1 MLGYARESDL
11 LGRDSHELIRH
22 GRADDGQHVARES
35 EIFAAL
41 RQNRRVHL
49 AHTVFWRRDGSS
61 FPAECWSHPVVEG
74 GVTQGAVVT
83 FVDISQRVKMQ
94 AALRAGELRVMQLV
108 EAVSEGVVTIDANE
122 RIVFF
127 NRAAETIFGVRSIDA
142 RHARIERFIV
152 APSGERVRFDAL
164 ASGVTELSGIR
175 ADAQVF
181 PIEASASRL
190 DTEAGTLLTLVL
202 RDVTEQHAIRQER
215 RAREAFEAASRAKTE
230 FLSRM
235 SHELRTPLNAV
246 LGFSHL
252 LRLDKQQPPTLAQ
265 LERIQ
270 HIENAGA
277 HLLALVND
285 VLDLSRVESGHMA
298 VALEPV
304 DLEAAVHESFGMVTS
319 LADEHAVQ
327 LRVDFGGCGL
337 RTPQEAAR
345 QATHNGSRVMAD
357 PVRLRQVIVNLLSNA
372 VKYNLPGGRVTLSC
386 RIDDDR
392 ACIVRIVD
400 TGSGMGADQLK
411 RLFEPFNRLGAEKT
425 PIEGTGIGLVLSR
438 RLTELMGGDLRIDSE
453 VGFGTTAT
461 LTLQLAQGSSS
472 SPHEAAMPNP
482 HAANDAQIDVLYAED
497 DAVNAELVRQVL
509 RMRPAVNLR
518 VAESGALARTLAAS
532 RVPDLIL
539 IDMNLG
545 DMTGLQLARL
555 LREEPATRQVRLV
568 ALSADAL
575 PEQIATAMAS
585 GFDRYLTKPVSF
597 HELLGLVDCCAGEGS
612 RYA

>member
-1 MLGYARESDL
+1 
-11 LGRDSHELIRH
+11 
-22 GRADDGQHVARES
+22 
-35 EIFAAL
+35 
-41 RQNRRVHL
+41 
-49 AHTVFWRRDGSS
+49 
-61 FPAECWSHPVVEG
+61 
-74 GVTQGAVVT
+74 
-83 FVDISQRVKMQ
+83 
-94 AALRAGELRVMQLV
+94 
-108 EAVSEGVVTIDANE
+108 VVTIDASE

-127 NRAAETIFGVRSIDA
+127 NRAAESIFGVRSIDA
-142 RHARIERFIV
+142 RYARIERFIT
-152 APSGERVRFDAL
+152 APGGERVRFDAL

-190 DTEAGTLLTLVL
+190 DTEAGVLLTLVL

-304 DLEAAVHESFGMVTS
+304 ELEPAVHESFGMVAS

-327 LRVDFGGCGL
+327 LRVDFGVCGL
-337 RTPQEAAR
+337 RTPLEAAR
-345 QATHNGSRVMAD
+345 QAPQNGALVMAD

-386 RIDDDR
+386 RIDDR

-400 TGSGMGADQLK
+400 TGLGMDANQLK
-411 RLFEPFNRLGAEKT
+411 RLFEPFNRLGAERSN
-425 PIEGTGIGLVLSR
+425 IEGSGIGLVLSR
-438 RLTELMGGDLRIDSE
+438 RLTELMGGELHIDSE
-453 VGFGTTAT
+453 VGYGTTAA
-461 LTLQLAQGSSS
+461 LTLQLAQGSSL
-472 SPHEAAMPNP
+472 SPHEPAMPSP
-482 HAANDAQIDVLYAED
+482 HAANDAQIDVLYVED

-509 RMRPAVNLR
+509 RMRPAVKLR

-532 RVPDLIL
+532 HVPDLML

-555 LREEPATRQVRLV
+555 LREDPATRQVRLV

-612 RYA
+612 CYA